1 MELNQIYNEDCIE
14 GMKRIPDA
22 SIDVILTDPPYKYL
36 IEDFDRDFDEEAFFA
51 EADRVLKPDGWIIL
65 FGRGTSF
72 YRWNTRLAEMGY
84 HFKEEII
91 WDKCYN
97 SSPTAI
103 LQRYHE
109 TISIHCK
116 GNASIRKCRVP
127 YMEKRVVDADKIISD
142 INRLS
147 AILHN
152 KLELTSVENY
162 LRSGRVE
169 YFCPAYRKGTTAQ
182 SDLPTASRCVSVARS
197 MKEGL
202 IEGSIIKLSRDHYNT
217 IHPTQKPV
225 RLLERLINLVIP
237 EQTGIILDPFSGSGS
252 TALACKNIG
261 KSFIGFEIDPRYCAA
276 AIERLQKNEK

>member
-1 MELNQIYNEDCIE
+1 MELNQIFNEDCIE

-36 IEDFDRDFDEEAFFA
+36 VEDFDRDFDEEAFFA

-97 SSPTAI
+97 SSPIAT

-109 TISIHCK
+109 TVSIHCK
-116 GNASIRKCRVP
+116 RNALIRKCRLP
-127 YMEKRVVDADKIISD
+127 YMEKRSVDVAKIVSD
-142 INRLS
+142 IKRLS
-147 AILHN
+147 VILNNPTELTAVQNYLESSVLTYDSTPHRLGLTVHSELKNSSRCANVVQAIL
-152 KLELTSVENY
+152 K
-162 LRSGRVE
+162 
-169 YFCPAYRKGTTAQ
+169 
-182 SDLPTASRCVSVARS
+182 
-197 MKEGL
+197 GL
-202 IEGSIIKLSRDHYNT
+202 IEGSIIKLPRDHYNT

-225 RLLERLINLVIP
+225 RLLERLLNLVIP

-252 TALACKNIG
+252 TAIACKNTG
-261 KSFIGFEIDPRYCAA
+261 RNFIGFEIDPEYCAA
-276 AIERLQKNEK
+276 AIERLLKNEK